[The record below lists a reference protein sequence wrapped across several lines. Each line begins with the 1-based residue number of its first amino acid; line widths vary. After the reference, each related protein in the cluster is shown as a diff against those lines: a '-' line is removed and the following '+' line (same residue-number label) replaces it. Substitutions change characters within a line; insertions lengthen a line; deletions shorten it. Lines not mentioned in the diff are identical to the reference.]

1 MKLDSCHADL
11 KLLTSTWFVHFIL
24 FLTHAV
30 SQYYSSHVSCLRR
43 IMSQLKTH
51 CLTSKNES
59 VLSYTDVQFKFVMNF
74 ADADQHSSGKSQKLI
89 NLF

>member
-1 MKLDSCHADL
+1 
-11 KLLTSTWFVHFIL
+11 
-24 FLTHAV
+24 
-30 SQYYSSHVSCLRR
+30 
-43 IMSQLKTH
+43 MSQLKTH